1 MSSTE
6 EMARCIREW
15 AEDEM
20 QFVSQGYLSSAALPP
35 TAELQ
40 QMCSGWRMLELWNF
54 VTKFVKSAETV
65 RKVRGNL
72 FLDAKMES
80 RGGSYKV
87 RYKGKEKYS
96 QEEASLQD
104 HYERLQSQIA
114 QERRDAA
121 TLQTEINRLEKEMSE
136 AEQFQTQT
144 CSQTKELRHSKALLH
159 AYSKQCEA
167 QGAQYK
173 EYTARVQQLVEQ
185 FQKVSSRPIDNKPAY
200 SQETGD
206 GTSSGAVE
214 SACTHDVRL
223 CTKELQAFLTGIL
236 QGQFGADKGHLS
248 RRKEQLWTV
257 VENVT
262 REHPVNHVLHSLGL
276 ITQDATFHLRD
287 VTARVDVENEV
298 EQLSF
303 DYVGPGQ
310 FRDVSSGPNVVKG
323 VQQLLQEAQ
332 VSHFHQFIRTEQSLN
347 AVWKERQ
354 ALDEAKARLE
364 KILSGKMLQA
374 GVIELTKSL
383 LGVELELAGAQ
394 AALQCLQES
403 AGELETSAR
412 RRGTEKKALE
422 EKHGRIQDFQTTV
435 ERKQDLIRVL
445 TKQNSD
451 SKPRLVTLQREWQQF
466 MQRQLCIH
474 ESQVQANTLQLKGAV
489 KQEVESLLPLK
500 LSALKPALLDQ
511 PGLTQVRDLSLYA
524 VDQETGTVEGTSLRK
539 VAEDVNCKS
548 YKAAECLL
556 PQVIQMK
563 VDIAA
568 MATLL
573 QSHDQLMEELQG
585 VRQAGGLQRAAAL
598 CEEVARA
605 DRSMLERLLP
615 QLEVR
620 MDKTQQVMGRAL
632 RVRDYKDAWW
642 DQPAQHLAP
651 WLEQGGQTY
660 RQWCTAWTVGGAH
673 LHQARQQF
681 Q

>member
-1 MSSTE
+1 MV
-6 EMARCIREW
+6 RCIRDW

-20 QFVSQGYLSSAALPP
+20 QFVSQGYLSSAAMPP

-40 QMCSGWRMLELWNF
+40 QMCSGWRMLEMWSF
-54 VTKFVKSAETV
+54 VTKFVKTAETV
-65 RKVRGNL
+65 KKVRGNL

-87 RYKGKEKYS
+87 RYKGTEKYS
-96 QEEASLQD
+96 DEEASLQD

-114 QERRDAA
+114 QARRDAG

-136 AEQFQTQT
+136 AEHIQTQSCT
-144 CSQTKELRHSKALLH
+144 KTKELSHGRALLH
-159 AYSKQCEA
+159 AYSRQCEA
-167 QGAQYK
+167 QSAQYK
-173 EYTARVQQLVEQ
+173 EYTARVQQLIEQ
-185 FQKVSSRPIDNKPAY
+185 FQKVLSRPIDDKPAY

-206 GTSSGAVE
+206 GDARGAVE

-223 CTKELQAFLTGIL
+223 CTKELQRFLTGIL
-236 QGQFGADKGHLS
+236 QGQFGADKAQLS
-248 RRKEQLWTV
+248 RRKEQLWTI

-262 REHPVNHVLHSLGL
+262 RNHPVNHVLHSLGT
-276 ITQDATFHLRD
+276 IAQDATFHLRD
-287 VTARVDVENEV
+287 VTTRVDVKNEV
-298 EQLSF
+298 ERLSF

-310 FRDVSSGPNVVKG
+310 FRDVSSGSSTVKG

-347 AVWKERQ
+347 TVWQERQ
-354 ALDEAKARLE
+354 ALDEGRARLE
-364 KILSGKMLQA
+364 KILAGKMLQ
-374 GVIELTKSL
+374 
-383 LGVELELAGAQ
+383 
-394 AALQCLQES
+394 
-403 AGELETSAR
+403 
-412 RRGTEKKALE
+412 
-422 EKHGRIQDFQTTV
+422 DFQMTV

-466 MQRQLCIH
+466 MQRQLCVH

-489 KQEVESLLPLK
+489 KQEVESLVPLR

-511 PGLTQVRDLSLYA
+511 PGAAQVRDLSLYA
-524 VDQETGTVEGTSLRK
+524 VDQETGATEGTSLRR
-539 VAEDVNCKS
+539 VAEDVHCKPF
-548 YKAAECLL
+548 KAAECLL

-573 QSHDQLMEELQG
+573 KSHDQLMEELQR

-598 CEEVARA
+598 CGEVAKA

-615 QLEVR
+615 QLEAR

-632 RVRDYKDAWW
+632 RVRDFKDAWWDQPAQHLAPWW

-660 RQWCTAWTVGGAH
+660 RQWSTAWTVGVAH

>member
-20 QFVSQGYLSSAALPP
+20 QFVSQGYLSSATLPP

-65 RKVRGNL
+65 KKVRGNL

-96 QEEASLQD
+96 DEDASLQD
-104 HYERLQSQIA
+104 HYEELQSQIA
-114 QERRDAA
+114 QARRDAG
-121 TLQTEINRLEKEMSE
+121 TLQTEINRMEKEMSE
-136 AEQFQTQT
+136 AERIQTQT
-144 CSQTKELRHSKALLH
+144 CTQTNELRHGKALLH

-167 QGAQYK
+167 QDAQYK
-173 EYTARVQQLVEQ
+173 EYTTRVQQLIEQ
-185 FQKVSSRPIDNKPAY
+185 FQKVSSRPVNDKPAY
-200 SQETGD
+200 SRETGAGD
-206 GTSSGAVE
+206 GAVE
-214 SACTHDVRL
+214 SACTHDVRQ
-223 CTKELQAFLTGIL
+223 CTKELQGFLSGIL
-236 QGQFGADKGHLS
+236 QGQFGADKAQLS

-262 REHPVNHVLHSLGL
+262 HEHPVNHVLHSLG
-276 ITQDATFHLRD
+276 IIAEDATFHLRD
-287 VTARVDVENEV
+287 VTARVDVKNEV
-298 EQLSF
+298 ERLSF
-303 DYVGPGQ
+303 DHVGPGQ
-310 FRDVSSGPNVVKG
+310 FRDVSSGTSTVKG

-364 KILSGKMLQA
+364 KILAGKMLQA

-412 RRGTEKKALE
+412 RRSTERKALE
-422 EKHGRIQDFQTTV
+422 EKHSQIQDFQITV

-474 ESQVQANTLQLKGAV
+474 ESQVQVNTLQLKGAV

-511 PGLTQVRDLSLYA
+511 PGLMQVRDLSLYA
-524 VDQETGTVEGTSLRK
+524 VDQETGAAEGDSLRK
-539 VAEDVNCKS
+539 VAEDVHCKPF
-548 YKAAECLL
+548 KAAECLL

-573 QSHDQLMEELQG
+573 KSHDQLMEELQG

-598 CEEVARA
+598 CGEVAKA

-615 QLEVR
+615 QLEAR

-632 RVRDYKDAWW
+632 RVRDFKDAWW

-660 RQWCTAWTVGGAH
+660 RQWCTAWTVGVAH

>member
-20 QFVSQGYLSSAALPP
+20 QFVSQGYLSSATLPP

-65 RKVRGNL
+65 KKVRGNL

-96 QEEASLQD
+96 DEDASLQD
-104 HYERLQSQIA
+104 HYEELQSQIA
-114 QERRDAA
+114 QARRDAG
-121 TLQTEINRLEKEMSE
+121 TLQTDINRMEKEMSE
-136 AEQFQTQT
+136 AEWIQSQSCTQT
-144 CSQTKELRHSKALLH
+144 DELRHGKALLH

-167 QGAQYK
+167 QDAQYK
-173 EYTARVQQLVEQ
+173 EYTARVQQLIEQ
-185 FQKVSSRPIDNKPAY
+185 FQKVSSRPVDDKPAY
-200 SQETGD
+200 SRETGAGD
-206 GTSSGAVE
+206 GAVE
-214 SACTHDVRL
+214 SACTHDVRQ
-223 CTKELQAFLTGIL
+223 CTKELQGFLSGIL
-236 QGQFGADKGHLS
+236 QGQFGADKAQLS

-262 REHPVNHVLHSLGL
+262 HEHPVNHVLHSLG
-276 ITQDATFHLRD
+276 IIAQDATFHLRD
-287 VTARVDVENEV
+287 VTARVDVKNEV
-298 EQLSF
+298 ERLSF
-303 DYVGPGQ
+303 HHVGPGQ
-310 FRDVSSGPNVVKG
+310 FRDVSSGTSTVKG

-332 VSHFHQFIRTEQSLN
+332 ASHFHQFIRTEQSLN

-354 ALDEAKARLE
+354 ALDEAKARLD
-364 KILSGKMLQA
+364 KILAGKMLQA

-394 AALQCLQES
+394 ATLQCLQES

-412 RRGTEKKALE
+412 RRSTERKALE
-422 EKHGRIQDFQTTV
+422 EKHSHIQDFQMTV

-474 ESQVQANTLQLKGAV
+474 ESQV
-489 KQEVESLLPLK
+489 
-500 LSALKPALLDQ
+500 
-511 PGLTQVRDLSLYA
+511 
-524 VDQETGTVEGTSLRK
+524 
-539 VAEDVNCKS
+539 
-548 YKAAECLL
+548 
-556 PQVIQMK
+556 IQMK

-573 QSHDQLMEELQG
+573 KSHDQLMEELQG

-598 CEEVARA
+598 CGEVAKA

-615 QLEVR
+615 QLEAR

-632 RVRDYKDAWW
+632 RVRDFKDAWW

-660 RQWCTAWTVGGAH
+660 RQWCTAWTVGVAH